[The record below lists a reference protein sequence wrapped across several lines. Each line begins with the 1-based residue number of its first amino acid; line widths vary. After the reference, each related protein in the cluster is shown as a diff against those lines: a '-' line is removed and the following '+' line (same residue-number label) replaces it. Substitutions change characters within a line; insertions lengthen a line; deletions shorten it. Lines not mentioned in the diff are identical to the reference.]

1 MAQWLGL
8 CTLTDKDMGLIPGQ
22 GIKLSDAAKKKRGG
36 SDSISVRIFL
46 VANNKYPLG
55 LTSTK

>member
-36 SDSISVRIFL
+36 GL
-46 VANNKYPLG
+46 VIVFQ
-55 LTSTK
+55 